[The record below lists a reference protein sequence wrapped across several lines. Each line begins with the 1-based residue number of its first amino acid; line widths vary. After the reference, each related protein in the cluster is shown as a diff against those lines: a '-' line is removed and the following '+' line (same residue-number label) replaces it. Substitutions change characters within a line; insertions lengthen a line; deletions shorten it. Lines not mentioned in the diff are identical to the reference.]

1 MARFCTLFMVLKPL
15 HMNNTEN
22 TNGALESWSEGSYL
36 MGTFAIV
43 MMILTLIGSGFY
55 LVVSNYA

>member
-1 MARFCTLFMVLKPL
+1 
-15 HMNNTEN
+15 MNNTEN

-55 LVVSNYA
+55 LAVSNYA